1 LFISSLYI
9 VVFSLIY
16 GKFNLRLRRVD
27 AFFYKLMLNFNLS
40 GSIYTDTR
48 LPSYVFPSF
57 ARFVSGHAPLQN
69 TSPPLEAEGA
79 PLKEGLEKIYIYF
92 FSRGPH
98 TKLFGLIIRKDGI
111 ILVALS
117 SQSAP
122 HR

>member
-1 LFISSLYI
+1 MFFRALHVSYLDT
-9 VVFSLIY
+9 
-16 GKFNLRLRRVD
+16 LR
-27 AFFYKLMLNFNLS
+27 YK
-40 GSIYTDTR
+40 I
-48 LPSYVFPSF
+48 
-57 ARFVSGHAPLQN
+57 
-69 TSPPLEAEGA
+69 
-79 PLKEGLEKIYIYF
+79 EKIYIYF